1 MMNTG
6 LKINWSAIPQ
16 AEFLTGDAY
25 VAYRDPAGHY
35 HDGLFRVFHTC
46 VLHETDGYYYSFVA
60 VTESRD
66 LINWTESRILTP
78 KDHRLNYSSP
88 GNVIRYNDEWVLC
101 FQTYPMNQANQSF
114 GDQTARIFTVR
125 SADLVNWS
133 EPELIRVK
141 GPDVPVEEMGRMID
155 PYLVEDKDVP
165 GRWWCFY
172 KQNGAS
178 MSYSEDLQNWTY
190 AGRIDSGENV
200 CLLLDN
206 DEYVLFHSPEN
217 GIGVK
222 RSKNLKDWSDHQHL
236 TLGQQEWEWAAGRL
250 TAGHFL
256 DLRHIAEIGKFV
268 MFFHGSVSRKIQP
281 KETHGN
287 ASLGLA
293 WSDDLLHWD
302 WPAKS

>member
-1 MMNTG
+1 
-6 LKINWSAIPQ
+6 
-16 AEFLTGDAY
+16 
-25 VAYRDPAGHY
+25 
-35 HDGLFRVFHTC
+35 
-46 VLHETDGYYYSFVA
+46 